1 MVRSFFK
8 IRKSVKSFLTPP
20 PTSPQKTKDKS
31 RLFLKKFMSDLN
43 FMKALGIVQISE
55 DIYDPTQREDLKGLN
70 THPYHQVMPYWDCI
84 RSFFD
89 FHIFYGA
96 HAIFPSLS
104 ISRTPYAAYEHGTI
118 RSIPFQ
124 DNDFGRLIKHAYEN
138 ADVVMITNADYFN
151 AKKRLEFDAQKI
163 LYIPHG
169 FDDNSCI
176 DFLNKF
182 KKCTDKNNIV
192 KFFAPARHDWVNGDD
207 GNSKGN
213 DIIVKAAKK
222 LIGDGQSNFL
232 VIMLDYGND
241 VQATKNLIEQL
252 ELKAYFEWK
261 PTMTRKELWTF
272 YLNSN
277 AVLDQFYIPAI
288 GQIGVETI
296 ALGVRLINAD
306 DGSMTKFFGE
316 KSPILSANTPE
327 EVAKQMLN
335 IMADPDDK
343 LGVGDCGRAWF
354 SRNHSSNAIGS
365 KLNRVIEL
373 LES

>member
-1 MVRSFFK
+1 
-8 IRKSVKSFLTPP
+8 
-20 PTSPQKTKDKS
+20 
-31 RLFLKKFMSDLN
+31 MSDLN

-84 RSFFD
+84 RSFFN

-104 ISRTPYAAYEHGTI
+104 INRTPYAAYEHGTI

-207 GNSKGN
+207 SNSKGN

-306 DGSMTKFFGE
+306 DGSMTKLFGE

-354 SRNHSSNAIGS
+354 SRNHSSDVIGS